1 MVDQLDEKVY
11 TKMDVTVN
19 FFLLIILIISSF
31 TQKQYNTDDTF
42 CKVTVLVFGEIM
54 SRDNVK
60 ISVPLSRF
68 IVKTRKC
75 LTDSHVSEVWKL
87 RDQCEE
93 KWTLSRRTLIR
104 RGSLHLY
111 PSIEGF
117 FHRLDTF
124 GIR

>member
-1 MVDQLDEKVY
+1 MKFLSMVDQLDEKVY

-60 ISVPLSRF
+60 ITNFWSQER
-68 IVKTRKC
+68 I
-75 LTDSHVSEVWKL
+75 
-87 RDQCEE
+87 
-93 KWTLSRRTLIR
+93 
-104 RGSLHLY
+104 
-111 PSIEGF
+111 
-117 FHRLDTF
+117 
-124 GIR
+124 